1 MQFSSIFLNFSSM
14 KILSIP
20 QVREA
25 DQYTIEHEPIASIDL
40 MERAATQLFNWI
52 AGRYPDDIEFHIIC
66 GPGNNGGDGLVL
78 ARLLLEKGFKART
91 SIIWFTEK
99 GSEDFRVN
107 LDRLKKIKGAEVNDI
122 VEDKKAGINEGEV
135 LVDAIFGS
143 GLSRP
148 VEGLP
153 ADIIKAMNESG
164 NPILA
169 IDSPSGLFSDK
180 PTDPKA
186 GEVIRSIHTLTF
198 QFPKLAF
205 LFPENQD
212 FVGDF
217 TVLPIGLHPEYIDRA
232 DSKQHFILAAD
243 AANILKDR
251 KKFDHKGTF
260 GHALLVAGNTG
271 KMGAAILAAEACL
284 RSGPGLVTLSLP
296 HEGIPILQTAVP
308 EAMVFQRPTDYQ
320 FVAIKNIGTF
330 SGIAA
335 GPGLGTEEPTANALK
350 FLIQSSGI
358 PLVLDADALNILSEN
373 KTWLAFLPKGSILT
387 PHPREFERLAG
398 KSSDSFERLELLK
411 EFCIRFGVYVILKGA
426 HSCTCTPDG
435 VVYFNST
442 GNPGMA
448 TGGSGDA
455 LTGILAGLMA
465 QGYTPLQSALLG
477 TYIHGLAA
485 DLALEGSSWEGI
497 VPTDLIAHLGEAFS
511 LLREERKQ

>member
-1 MQFSSIFLNFSSM
+1 M
-14 KILSIP
+14 KILNIP

-25 DQYTIEHEPIASIDL
+25 DQYTINNEPIASIDL
-40 MERAATQLFNWI
+40 MERAATQLFKWI
-52 AGRYPDDIEFHIIC
+52 SGRYPDDVQFHIIC

-78 ARLLLEKGFKART
+78 ARLLHETGFQVKT
-91 SIIWFTEK
+91 SIIWFTKK
-99 GSEDFRVN
+99 GSEDFNIN
-107 LDRLKKIKGAEVNDI
+107 LERLKKIKGTEI
-122 VEDKKAGINEGEV
+122 AGIESEDALTIEEGEI

-148 VEGLP
+148 VEGMP
-153 ADIIKAMNESG
+153 AAVIKSMNESG
-164 NPILA
+164 NPILS
-169 IDSPSGLFSDK
+169 IDAPSGLFSDK
-180 PTDPKA
+180 FTEK
-186 GEVIRSIHTLTF
+186 GEIVRATHTLTF
-198 QFPKLAF
+198 EFPKLSF
-205 LFPENQD
+205 LFPESQD
-212 FVGDF
+212 YVGDF
-217 TVLPIGLHPEYIDRA
+217 TVLPIGLHPEYIRQA
-232 DSKQHFILAAD
+232 DSKMQLVTSAD
-243 AANILKDR
+243 AAGLLRSR

-260 GHALLVAGNTG
+260 GHALLIAGNTG

-296 HEGIPILQTAVP
+296 AEGIPILQTAVP

-320 FVAIKNIGTF
+320 FIAVKNIGGY

-335 GPGLGTEEPTANALK
+335 GPGLGTDEATANALK

-358 PLVLDADALNILSEN
+358 PLVLDADALNILAEN

-387 PHPREFERLAG
+387 PHPKEFERLAG
-398 KSSDSFERLELLK
+398 KSSNSFERLQLLK
-411 EFCIRFGVYVILKGA
+411 DFCIKFGVYVLLKGA

-435 VVYFNST
+435 TCYFNST

-465 QGYTPLQSALLG
+465 QGYRPLEAALLG

-485 DLALEGSSWEGI
+485 DLALEGSSWESI
-497 VPTDLIAHLGEAFS
+497 IPTDLIAHLGEAFA
-511 LLREERKQ
+511 LLREEG